1 LEFVELASLG
11 CTVVRPYLF
20 LKLVFVAFAPGL
32 IKGEVNPLPDIL
44 AAAIGDFLP
53 AIFIIESLS
62 AILSNF
68 IGDLSVFENLGL
80 LSDYYDL
87 TS

>member
-1 LEFVELASLG
+1 LEFDDKTSLG

-20 LKLVFVAFAPGL
+20 LKLVFVAVAPGL
-32 IKGEVNPLPDIL
+32 IKGEVNPAPDNL
-44 AAAIGDFLP
+44 AAVIGDFLP
-53 AIFIIESLS
+53 AILIIESLS

-80 LSDYYDL
+80 LSDYYD
-87 TS
+87 